1 MVAAVSLLLA
11 ILFVPL
17 IEVFLFIQV
26 GSEIGALPTVALCVL
41 TAVAG
46 AAMLRHQGLKALTE
60 ARARLNRNEA
70 PVDQVFDGLFLGLA
84 AVLLMVPGFFT
95 DAIGALLLVPAFRRL
110 MQRQI
115 LARTRFVMTG
125 RPGPGQPGSQWRS
138 RDGSVIIEGEYSA
151 PADRPGPADGR
162 RRPEDDEPPLIGR

>member
-46 AAMLRHQGLKALTE
+46 AAMLRHQGLTALTE

-95 DAIGALLLVPAFRRL
+95 DAIGALLLVPAVRRL

-115 LARTRFVMTG
+115 LARTQFVMTG
-125 RPGPGQPGSQWRS
+125 RPGPGQPGRQWRS
-138 RDGSVIIEGEYSA
+138 RDGSVIIEGEYST
-151 PADRPGPADGR
+151 PADRPGTDGR
-162 RRPEDDEPPLIGR
+162 RPGDDEPPLIGR

>member
-46 AAMLRHQGLKALTE
+46 AAMLRHQGLKAMTE

-70 PVDQVFDGLFLGLA
+70 PVDQVFDGLFLALA

-95 DAIGALLLVPAFRRL
+95 DAIGALLLVPPVRRL
-110 MQRQI
+110 MQKQI

-125 RPGPGQPGSQWRS
+125 SPGPGQPGSQWRS
-138 RDGSVIIEGEYSA
+138 RDGSVIIEGEYSTS
-151 PADRPGPADGR
+151 ADRPGSPG

>member
-70 PVDQVFDGLFLGLA
+70 PVDQVFDGLFLIEC
-84 AVLLMVPGFFT
+84 FFF
-95 DAIGALLLVPAFRRL
+95 AIVFYDHFAIANNRIKGSAK
-110 MQRQI
+110 
-115 LARTRFVMTG
+115 FVTHI
-125 RPGPGQPGSQWRS
+125 S
-138 RDGSVIIEGEYSA
+138 
-151 PADRPGPADGR
+151 
-162 RRPEDDEPPLIGR
+162 